1 MSGKPIGTA
10 TVAIGQW
17 KVGTRQFKAE
27 EVLAG
32 SSVPGGTRDVVV
44 GDVIARTGD
53 QLTVRG
59 ASLLRSDGTF
69 TFRDTLT
76 VNVGAATKVRQ
87 QALMT
92 TGLTKDDISVG
103 QRVAAF
109 GALDGSTNMLDATS
123 GLVRLLVTSVAG
135 TVNQTGAGSL
145 EMTVQRIDGR
155 RIALFNFAGTGAS
168 SSTDADPVHYQVSTG
183 LLDLSGLTT
192 GTPVRILGFVTRFK
206 TAPPDFTAQTVV
218 NLTNHPATLLVN
230 WRPPTAVPFTS
241 STDTGLVLNLAGVGG
256 AHYVWRG
263 PVATDLL
270 TLSLSPT
277 IVPENPSAGLFA
289 LGSNGTVQIFTQF
302 SGYRLALE
310 QHLSQGQL
318 ANTVGA
324 HGMYSDTSVTITA
337 DQIYTVLQ

>member
-1 MSGKPIGTA
+1 M
-10 TVAIGQW
+10 
-17 KVGTRQFKAE
+17 
-27 EVLAG
+27 
-32 SSVPGGTRDVVV
+32 
-44 GDVIARTGD
+44 
-53 QLTVRG
+53 
-59 ASLLRSDGTF
+59 
-69 TFRDTLT
+69 
-76 VNVGAATKVRQ
+76 
-87 QALMT
+87 
-92 TGLTKDDISVG
+92 
-103 QRVAAF
+103 
-109 GALDGSTNMLDATS
+109 
-123 GLVRLLVTSVAG
+123 
-135 TVNQTGAGSL
+135 
-145 EMTVQRIDGR
+145 
-155 RIALFNFAGTGAS
+155 
-168 SSTDADPVHYQVSTG
+168 
-183 LLDLSGLTT
+183 
-192 GTPVRILGFVTRFK
+192 

-277 IVPENPSAGLFA
+277 IVPDNPSAGLFA